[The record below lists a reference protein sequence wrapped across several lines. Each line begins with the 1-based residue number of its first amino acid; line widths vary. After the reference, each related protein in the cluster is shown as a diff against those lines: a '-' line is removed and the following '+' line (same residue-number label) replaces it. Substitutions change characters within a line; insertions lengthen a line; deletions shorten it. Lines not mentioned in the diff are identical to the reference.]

1 MHFFVIYIYICGVK
15 CRVVFK
21 VGRPEFPFD
30 AQSDLWVGPT
40 NINLLIANRISPI
53 YTQIFTYFQQYFLI
67 FIITFAQSDLLVA
80 NINFPL
86 FTQTY
91 FLWYFLIL
99 YFIINCITSYKFSP
113 MSKCKS
119 RCHWNWGELLG
130 ELCFCIS
137 GRVVVNLL
145 IAKLPFHLCVWLL
158 THCFCLSSVD

>member
-1 MHFFVIYIYICGVK
+1 MWCMKNIIYHISLFMHFFVIYIYTCGVK

-53 YTQIFTYFQQYFLI
+53 YTQIFTYFQRYFLI

-91 FLWYFLIL
+91 FLKYFLLCYI
-99 YFIINCITSYKFSP
+99 SFSP
-113 MSKCKS
+113 MSKCKMQKS
-119 RCHWNWGELLG
+119 VPLTLRW
-130 ELCFCIS
+130 
-137 GRVVVNLL
+137 
-145 IAKLPFHLCVWLL
+145 IAGWTLFLHLWLAVLP
-158 THCFCLSSVD
+158 